1 MASTQVVAEV
11 QEVPDISGVDF
22 LDQIFSNISSQVNCI
37 QDELQTA
44 SDGTT
49 IETVR
54 NKQTLL
60 PIEH

>member
-1 MASTQVVAEV
+1 MAASPHV
-11 QEVPDISGVDF
+11 QEVPDVPDISGVDF

-54 NKQTLL
+54 
-60 PIEH
+60 